1 MEASAYI
8 KNVPMS
14 PKKLRFLAVEVRAL
28 KPSEAIKVLNYTN
41 KKGARILHDAI
52 ASAVANA
59 KNTLRTSEDLL
70 QFKALIIEEG
80 MKMRRFRAGSK
91 GMAKPYVRAFS
102 HVKVILTTTGR
113 VNSATKE
120 IVSKD
125 AAAADAVEKKENVK
139 NEAVAKSAA
148 AKPRTAAATKV
159 AKPKQAE
166 KPKPQRVS
174 RKGM

>member
-14 PKKLRFLAVEVRAL
+14 PKKLRFLAVEVRAM

-41 KKGARILHDAI
+41 KKGARILRDAI

-102 HVKVILTTTGR
+102 HVKVIVVTTGR
-113 VNSATKE
+113 VNAATKDS
-120 IVSKD
+120 VPD
-125 AAAADAVEKKENVK
+125 AAASVEEKKEVVK
-139 NEAVAKSAA
+139 NEASTKSAA
-148 AKPRTAAATKV
+148 AKTRTAAATKV